1 VKLVRWSLVLG
12 CIAGVAAAQEPRP
25 TVAPFPLE
33 LRRVPS
39 GFSKKEREDLQK
51 IFPIL
56 LRAAGAAVPDAAR
69 LSSATSEL
77 KRQDCEREDACL
89 AQLAKLAGSLYA
101 VYVGVDYTLEKH
113 VVVTGRVVRDDGVV
127 SRSLQTIDIVKE
139 GAFRD
144 VARDGVNQLL
154 AKLDVM
160 RLPSVREVA
169 VVKKDPEPVIK
180 KDPEPIVTKK
190 DPEPLVPPP
199 LPPVD
204 TGAGQ
209 RTTGM
214 VLLIGGGAVALA
226 GGVIAGVGGGMA
238 GGIERDGMVTNA
250 AGAVTAASARTL
262 TGVGFVTLGVGAA
275 VGVVGGVLLG
285 LAPSAPVS
293 SVSVVPVNGGGVV
306 QFGGQF

>member
-12 CIAGVAAAQEPRP
+12 CITGVAAAQEQRP
-25 TVAPFPLE
+25 TVAPFSLE

-69 LSSATSEL
+69 LSSATAEL
-77 KRQDCEREDACL
+77 KRQDCDREDACL
-89 AQLAKLAGSLYA
+89 AQLAKLSGSLYA

-127 SRSLQTIDIVKE
+127 SRPLQSIDIVKE

-154 AKLDVM
+154 AKLDVVG
-160 RLPSVREVA
+160 LPSVRE
-169 VVKKDPEPVIK
+169 VKKDPEPVIK
-180 KDPEPIVTKK
+180 KDPEPILTKK
-190 DPEPLVPPP
+190 DPEPMLPPP

-209 RTTGM
+209 RTAGL
-214 VLLIGGGAVALA
+214 VLLVGGGAVALA
-226 GGVIAGVGGGMA
+226 GGIIAGVGGGQAA
-238 GGIERDGMVTNA
+238 GIPRDGMVTTA
-250 AGAVTAASARTL
+250 AGAATAASARTL

-293 SVSVVPVNGGGVV
+293 SVSLVPVNGGGVV

>member
-69 LSSATSEL
+69 LSAATNEL
-77 KRQDCEREDACL
+77 KRQDCDREDACL
-89 AQLAKLAGSLYA
+89 AQLAKLSGSLYA

-127 SRSLQTIDIVKE
+127 SRALQTVDIVKE

-154 AKLDVM
+154 SKLDVM

-180 KDPEPIVTKK
+180 KDPDPIVTKK
-190 DPEPLVPPP
+190 DPDPLVPPP

-209 RTTGM
+209 RTAGM
-214 VLLIGGGAVALA
+214 ALLIGGGAVALA

-238 GGIERDGMVTNA
+238 GGIERDGNVTTS
-250 AGAVTAASARTL
+250 AGAKTAAEARTL
-262 TGVGFVTLGVGAA
+262 TGVGFAVLGVGAA
-275 VGVVGGVLLG
+275 AGVLGG
-285 LAPSAPVS
+285 LLFAMAPSAPVS

>member
-1 VKLVRWSLVLG
+1 MKLVRWSLVLG
-12 CIAGVAAAQEPRP
+12 CIAGVAAAQEQRP
-25 TVAPFPLE
+25 TVAPFSLE

-69 LSSATSEL
+69 LSSATAEL
-77 KRQDCEREDACL
+77 KRQDCDREDACL
-89 AQLAKLAGSLYA
+89 AQLAKLSGSLYA

-127 SRSLQTIDIVKE
+127 SRPLQSIDIVKE

-154 AKLDVM
+154 AKLDVVG
-160 RLPSVREVA
+160 LPSVRE
-169 VVKKDPEPVIK
+169 VKKDPEPVIK
-180 KDPEPIVTKK
+180 KDPDPILTKK
-190 DPEPLVPPP
+190 DPEPLPPPP

-209 RTTGM
+209 RTAGL
-214 VLLIGGGAVALA
+214 VLLVGGGAVALA
-226 GGVIAGVGGGMA
+226 GGVIAGVGGGQAA
-238 GGIERDGMVTNA
+238 GIPRDGMVTTA
-250 AGAVTAASARTL
+250 AGAATAASARTL

-293 SVSVVPVNGGGVV
+293 SVSLVPVNGGGVV